1 MSFMMIHFTCN
12 IAIYVVDTT
21 LYSKYDQVSD
31 LWEQLELAS
40 ELESD
45 LEIAGTSCSFLITIM
60 QTFNFFCLTSLKSI
74 WILKCKSLFLKEK
87 RSWGDFSVLK

>member
-1 MSFMMIHFTCN
+1 MIHFTCN

-31 LWEQLELAS
+31 SWEQLELAS

-87 RSWGDFSVLK
+87 RSWGDLSVLK

>member
-1 MSFMMIHFTCN
+1 MIHFTCN

-31 LWEQLELAS
+31 SWEQLELAS

-45 LEIAGTSCSFLITIM
+45 LEIAGTSCSFLITVM
-60 QTFNFFCLTSLKSI
+60 QTLNFFCLTSLKSI
-74 WILKCKSLFLKEK
+74 WKLKCKSLFLKEK